1 MRNCCYALGVIG
13 TEEAKEKLVYNIE
26 IRGEK

>member
-1 MRNCCYALGVIG
+1 VRNCCFALGAIE

>member
-1 MRNCCYALGVIG
+1 VRNCCFALGTIE